1 MISVII
7 PMYNA
12 ENTIATCIYSVLN
25 QTYKGKIEIIIIN
38 DGSKDNSKKIVEE
51 FININQSDFEI
62 KLINKEN
69 GGVSSARNRG
79 MVLAKGHYIALLDSD
94 DEWLPNKLEKQLE
107 VFITYSNVYF
117 IGGLINETL
126 DKKNIIIEI
135 PLSKLIFKNYFQ
147 PSTVIFKREV
157 FDTVGFFDES
167 QKYAEE
173 GNYFMRI
180 AKQYK
185 CVLLN
190 EQLINYGEGKGG
202 FGVSGLSANLKEMEK
217 GELKNLKYAYK
228 KNFISL
234 TIYLIAILYSIL
246 KYIRRIFIVKFRKI
260 C

>member
-79 MVLAKGHYIALLDSD
+79 MVLAKGHYIAFLDSD

-135 PLSKLIFKNYFQ
+135 PLSKLIFKNYGNHRWNF
-147 PSTVIFKREV
+147 F
-157 FDTVGFFDES
+157 VG
-167 QKYAEE
+167 
-173 GNYFMRI
+173 M
-180 AKQYK
+180 
-185 CVLLN
+185 VLLVFT
-190 EQLINYGEGKGG
+190 GEPHW
-202 FGVSGLSANLKEMEK
+202 LSPN
-217 GELKNLKYAYK
+217 
-228 KNFISL
+228 
-234 TIYLIAILYSIL
+234 
-246 KYIRRIFIVKFRKI
+246 
-260 C
+260 